1 MTIIKKKLTV
11 LWFLLPVI
19 ITLLTLTVYP
29 TIVCVGLSLTSTEL
43 GQSLKLSSFVGL
55 RNFRMLISDYAFWNS
70 LKVSFIY
77 TSICVVMEIALGII
91 IGLLLERYFK
101 GQHLIRSFIFLP
113 MMMTPVAVGLVWKSM
128 LNYSYGI
135 INYYLS
141 YLGFT
146 PKWLDNQ
153 FTAFVSVI
161 IVDIW
166 QWTPFVII
174 IVITGLSSLPL
185 EPIEAALVDG
195 ASKWQLEIYVR
206 LPLLRPLILVVLL
219 IRISDSFKI
228 FDNIYVL
235 TTGGPGRATE
245 VMSLL
250 IYEKNFFYRE
260 VGNASAISLIM
271 LVIAIGVSQLLIHV
285 VRKERVIA

>member
-1 MTIIKKKLTV
+1 
-11 LWFLLPVI
+11 
-19 ITLLTLTVYP
+19 
-29 TIVCVGLSLTSTEL
+29 
-43 GQSLKLSSFVGL
+43 
-55 RNFRMLISDYAFWNS
+55 
-70 LKVSFIY
+70 
-77 TSICVVMEIALGII
+77 
-91 IGLLLERYFK
+91 
-101 GQHLIRSFIFLP
+101 